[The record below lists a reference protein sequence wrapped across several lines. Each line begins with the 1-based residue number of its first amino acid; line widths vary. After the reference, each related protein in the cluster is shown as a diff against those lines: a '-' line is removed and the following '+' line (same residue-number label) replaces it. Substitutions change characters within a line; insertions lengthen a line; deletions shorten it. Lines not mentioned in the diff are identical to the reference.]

1 MVSVDT
7 QTQVLGFNWNTE
19 DGCLY
24 IDTVEITKRLK
35 EGPMTKRK
43 LIQITGSFYDP
54 LGLYSPV
61 SLIGKI
67 HFQDT

>member
-24 IDTVEITKRLK
+24 IDAVEITKRLK
-35 EGPMTKRK
+35 GPTTKRK
-43 LIQITGSFYDP
+43 LTQTTASFYDP
-54 LGLYSPV
+54 FELFSPL
-61 SLIGKI
+61 SLIGKM
-67 HFQDT
+67 HF